1 MAENPNPVA
10 PLAPAPAAGAP
21 ALNVQELKSRLNL
34 PETASDLDLITA
46 LIAVIGELQQK
57 YDALLSDAVALE
69 GKVANRDLEEF
80 AILITNDTRE
90 FWKEQLIVNREAA
103 LKTLEGLRTLVK
115 QPAPPATP
123 PAAPPPAVPLKNRLQ
138 NTVRSIADL
147 AGTTPP
153 ASVAAAVK
161 LRNRATEIARVERI
175 PFSAAFRRAEQ
186 EAAPSAV

>member
-1 MAENPNPVA
+1 MADNPNP
-10 PLAPAPAAGAP
+10 PPAPAPAGNAP

-57 YDALLSDAVALE
+57 YDALLSDAVSLE
-69 GKVANRDLEEF
+69 GKVANRDLEAF
-80 AILITNDTRE
+80 TDLITNDARE
-90 FWKEQLIVNREAA
+90 FWKEQLITNREAT

-115 QPAPPATP
+115 QPAPPAAPPATP
-123 PAAPPPAVPLKNRLQ
+123 PPVVPLKNRLQ

-147 AGTTPP
+147 AGATAP

-161 LRNRATEIARVERI
+161 IRNRATEIARAERI

-186 EAAPSAV
+186 ESAPSPQ